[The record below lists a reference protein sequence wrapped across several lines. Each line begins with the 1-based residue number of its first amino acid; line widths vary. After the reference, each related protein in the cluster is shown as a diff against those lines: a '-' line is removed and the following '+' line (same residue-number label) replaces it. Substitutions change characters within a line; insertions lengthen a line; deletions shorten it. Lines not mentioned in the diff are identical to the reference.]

1 MSAHRKQKNIKTIM
15 KKTYIAPYVELIKVN
30 AVNML
35 AASMGISEDEVNTSE
50 EGVQENR
57 REGLSS
63 KSVWESEW

>member
-1 MSAHRKQKNIKTIM
+1 M
-15 KKTYIAPYVELIKVN
+15 KKTYIAPEVELIKVN

>member
-1 MSAHRKQKNIKTIM
+1 MPCPYKQTTNTTM
-15 KKTYIAPYVELIKVN
+15 KKTYIAPEVEEIKVN
-30 AVNML
+30 VVNML
-35 AASMGISEDEVNTSE
+35 AASMDISEETVDTSE